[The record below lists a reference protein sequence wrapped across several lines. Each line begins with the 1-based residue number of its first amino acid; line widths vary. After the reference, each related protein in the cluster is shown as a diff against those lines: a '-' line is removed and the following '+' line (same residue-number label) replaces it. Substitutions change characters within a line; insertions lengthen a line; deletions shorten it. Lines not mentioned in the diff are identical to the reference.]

1 MNTRERMKV
10 KARKLGTET
19 IILFDGTNI
28 FTTNKTVISY
38 PESST
43 PELWKKYPII
53 NYPNKPKR

>member
-1 MNTRERMKV
+1 MKV
-10 KARKLGTET
+10 KARKLGTES
-19 IILFDGTNI
+19 IILFDGTGI
-28 FTTNKTVISY
+28 FSTNKTVISY